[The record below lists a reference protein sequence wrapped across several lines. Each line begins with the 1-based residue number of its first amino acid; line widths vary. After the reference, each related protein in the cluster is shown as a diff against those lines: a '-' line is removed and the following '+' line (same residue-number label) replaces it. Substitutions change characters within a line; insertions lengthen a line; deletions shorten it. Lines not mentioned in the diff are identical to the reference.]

1 MTRCDTASG
10 GRTKREPCRPLPWQ
24 LDRLHPRHQP
34 DSHRAAWTAGTHQA
48 GFPHGCCL
56 AGRLTRPYGSSVRC
70 RRTGPVGEGSGLR
83 IQIGEFPAKS
93 EGAPPLG
100 LPITGPSEAC
110 SRCRRQ
116 ASVPRAVRNP
126 YPFARV
132 TMTCITVTPRTTA
145 VAPRATA
152 VPPRCLQQLEP
163 ARMLLPRSSGPCC
176 WLQARPQSSTEP
188 APSWEDLLGQR

>member
-1 MTRCDTASG
+1 MMPGETIHHLSATWPHCD
-10 GRTKREPCRPLPWQ
+10 
-24 LDRLHPRHQP
+24 
-34 DSHRAAWTAGTHQA
+34 RARQA
-48 GFPHGCCL
+48 GSPPSVPL
-56 AGRLTRPYGSSVRC
+56 DQLKAGPYGAHVRC
-70 RRTGPVGEGSGLR
+70 RRTAPVGEGSGLR

-93 EGAPPLG
+93 EGAPTRG

-116 ASVPRAVRNP
+116 ASAPRAVRNP

-132 TMTCITVTPRTTA
+132 TMTFIT
-145 VAPRATA
+145 
-152 VPPRCLQQLEP
+152 VPPRITAVSPRSLHQMEP

-176 WLQARPQSSTEP
+176 WLQARPQSQPEP